1 MQLENIKPI
10 WQDDTGF
17 GTLEMVLIIVVLIGL
32 VLVFKEQITNLVG
45 TIFERINSGAASI
58 YS

>member
-1 MQLENIKPI
+1 MQLEDFKHV
-10 WQDDTGF
+10 WQDDSGF

-32 VLVFKEQITNLVG
+32 VLIFKEQITNLVT